1 MKILVVDDHALFRAG
16 LRLLLQSIQHDAEV
30 LEASTLAEAI
40 ALTTTHPDLS
50 MCLLDLNLQGECGL
64 DGLARLKQI
73 ASEVAAVVVSAAH
86 DAATIHA
93 CLDVGAMSFV
103 PKSMPPATLA
113 LAMREVLAGHVYLPP
128 DVLAH
133 AGAGGT
139 AAPVLTRQQHDV
151 LRALGRGLP
160 TKSIARELKLS
171 EYTVKEYISALFC
184 ALKVSNRTE
193 AVVTASALG
202 LWSAGSA
209 GPSHEA
215 R

>member
-40 ALTTTHPDLS
+40 TLTTAHPDLS
-50 MCLLDLNLQGECGL
+50 ICLLDLNLEGECGL
-64 DGLARLKQI
+64 DGLSRLKQI
-73 ASEVAAVVVSAAH
+73 APDIAAVVVSAAH
-86 DAATIHA
+86 DPATIHA

-113 LAMREVLAGHVYLPP
+113 LAMKEVLAGNVYLPP
-128 DVLAH
+128 EVLAH
-133 AGAGGT
+133 GGPRGI
-139 AAPVLTRQQHDV
+139 AAPVLTRRQHDV

-160 TKSIARELKLS
+160 TKSIARELRLS
-171 EYTVKEYISALFC
+171 EHTVKEYISALFF

-202 LWSAGSA
+202 LWSAGS
-209 GPSHEA
+209 SSRA

>member
-30 LEASTLAEAI
+30 FEASTLAEAI

-50 MCLLDLNLQGECGL
+50 ICLLDLNLEGECGL
-64 DGLARLKQI
+64 DGLSTLKQI
-73 ASEVAAVVVSAAH
+73 APDVAAVVVSAAH
-86 DAATIHA
+86 DPVTIHA

-113 LAMREVLAGHVYLPP
+113 LAMREVLAGTVYLPP
-128 DVLAH
+128 DVLSH
-133 AGAGGT
+133 AGSSGA
-139 AAPVLTRQQHDV
+139 AAPTLTRRQHDV

-160 TKSIARELKLS
+160 TKSIARELGLS
-171 EYTVKEYISALFC
+171 EHTVKEYISALFS

-193 AVVTASALG
+193 AVVTASVLG
-202 LWSAGSA
+202 LWSAGA
-209 GPSHEA
+209 VGRAP
-215 R
+215 